1 LKTSEKM
8 TEARL
13 QSEFVVNQATQ
24 DNSTQVMKT
33 KNIEELTRQNNNSEF
48 KEKLLEFEKR
58 RITAD
63 KELVLIRLEGEQERD
78 EKKVKN

>member
-1 LKTSEKM
+1 M